1 MRVIEIFQSIQ
12 GEGRYLGVPA
22 IFIRTAGCNL
32 ACSFCDT
39 KHSWDGTETGFAM
52 SAIDIVNLIRK
63 NNYHAPLVVIT
74 GGEPCLQKD
83 IVDVIAALQMELG
96 VTVAIE
102 TNGTLPTPPNANW
115 VTCSPKPEVNYKVHQ
130 DCMVDEYKFVIT
142 EDFNASVISEEI
154 RAQYGINGIWLQPD
168 GYNLQAMWKKAYNIA
183 IADPRMRVGV
193 QLHKLMEVQ

>member
-32 ACSFCDT
+32 SCSFCDT
-39 KHSWDGTETGFAM
+39 KHSWDGTEKGQAM
-52 SAIDIVNLIRK
+52 TATEIVARIYRS
-63 NNYHAPLVVIT
+63 NYNAPLVVIT

-102 TNGTLPTPPNANW
+102 TNGTLPTPPNADW
-115 VTCSPKPEVNYKVHQ
+115 ITCSPKPEVSYEVHQ
-130 DCMVDEYKFVIT
+130 NCAADEYKFVIT
-142 EDFNASVISEEI
+142 EDFDPAVISEDL
-154 RAQYGINGIWLQPD
+154 RARYGINGIWLQPD